1 MKIKITYTLFILT
14 VVLNLLFVIGTSI
27 FTYDNINKFNAEK
40 IDFIQNINLYEQ
52 TYEDKLLAIIDSSY
66 QQTYKYCSINHKDT
80 ACLNTIESTNYDISI
95 ILNGLNNKINR
106 SEYNCNN
113 ILVYSECNDSLIEMY
128 SAISESCNKNNFKE
142 DSNSKNRYDTFK
154 NVMSTGIKEQILS
167 YYDEKHYHIS
177 KFYTKIYKDYK
188 YILVIE
194 FNTINPDEII
204 HKIILSFTLIFT
216 IITILILFTV
226 HYMYYKLNILGN
238 VFTKYLNDG
247 FIIKDYQK
255 DLLSDFSNSRIYEI
269 EQLSYN
275 ILSMI
280 NVMDDFTMKTFISGE
295 RLNTVIEYFKTIFEE
310 SPIGIMVINHKN
322 EVVNM
327 NSVAKDIYNKILI
340 DYPLTK
346 IFSEISDEEEMILDS
361 TGTTIKIIKKVIGE
375 NYYKQSIILIIDD
388 ISKEKELQKTLNNSI
403 LELKEANEMLLNY
416 SYIISHDIKNP
427 LRTINMFT
435 QKILIETNI
444 EKRTKYSKL
453 VESAVKRIDS
463 IITDSLFFSKATN
476 KNVPIE
482 EINVISSIEESINSL
497 YESISQNNVTI
508 NKIFKNDLIING
520 NYSLITNMFQN
531 FISNGIKFN
540 DKTNKILT
548 IIISENDVF
557 IIDNGIGIE
566 QDYKDRVFETFYR
579 INSDYEGTGLGL
591 SIVKKIADR
600 FNIKI
605 SIQSELNVGSTFK
618 LSFNSKVDKLT

>member
-1 MKIKITYTLFILT
+1 
-14 VVLNLLFVIGTSI
+14 
-27 FTYDNINKFNAEK
+27 
-40 IDFIQNINLYEQ
+40 
-52 TYEDKLLAIIDSSY
+52 
-66 QQTYKYCSINHKDT
+66 
-80 ACLNTIESTNYDISI
+80 
-95 ILNGLNNKINR
+95 
-106 SEYNCNN
+106 
-113 ILVYSECNDSLIEMY
+113 
-128 SAISESCNKNNFKE
+128 
-142 DSNSKNRYDTFK
+142 
-154 NVMSTGIKEQILS
+154 
-167 YYDEKHYHIS
+167 
-177 KFYTKIYKDYK
+177 
-188 YILVIE
+188 
-194 FNTINPDEII
+194 
-204 HKIILSFTLIFT
+204 
-216 IITILILFTV
+216 
-226 HYMYYKLNILGN
+226 
-238 VFTKYLNDG
+238 
-247 FIIKDYQK
+247 
-255 DLLSDFSNSRIYEI
+255 
-269 EQLSYN
+269 
-275 ILSMI
+275 
-280 NVMDDFTMKTFISGE
+280 
-295 RLNTVIEYFKTIFEE
+295 
-310 SPIGIMVINHKN
+310 
-322 EVVNM
+322 
-327 NSVAKDIYNKILI
+327 
-340 DYPLTK
+340 
-346 IFSEISDEEEMILDS
+346 
-361 TGTTIKIIKKVIGE
+361 
-375 NYYKQSIILIIDD
+375 
-388 ISKEKELQKTLNNSI
+388 
-403 LELKEANEMLLNY
+403 MLLNY